1 MKIQLDQTSDAELLR
16 LMLAGKRA
24 AFAQLYQR
32 WQAPVYRFA
41 LRLSGSVELAE
52 DVTQDVFLTL
62 MRDGAQYS
70 GSGSFAAYLLTI
82 ARHSVLRRLQR
93 ERRFV
98 TLETNGESEDTPLP
112 DGLPDDA
119 VDEAGPLANL
129 TRSEMTEA
137 VRQAVQGLPL
147 HYREVVL
154 LCHMQELS
162 YTEAAE
168 VIGCEIGTVCSRLYR
183 ARVLLA
189 KSLAGWK
196 PEAAAAPIKL
206 KPARYAI

>member
-70 GSGSFAAYLLTI
+70 GSGSFVAYLLTI

-98 TLETNGESEDTPLP
+98 TLETNGESEDAPLP

-154 LCHMQELS
+154 LCHLHELS
-162 YTEAAE
+162 YAEAAE

-183 ARVLLA
+183 ARALLA
-189 KSLAGWK
+189 KSLAAWK
-196 PEAAAAPIKL
+196 PEATAVPAKL
-206 KPARYAI
+206 NLAGYAL